1 MAELAALSV
10 AASILQV
17 IDISVRVAERLN
29 EYRKQEDSLPD
40 AFKHVSTR
48 LPIFVLALRTTNSKI
63 EDMADDARK
72 AMKPAI
78 EECFSQ
84 ITKLEMIIDK
94 VLFKP
99 GDRGATRGWK
109 SIVSVK
115 YDGDVKDLDKV
126 IRRYMEAMQ
135 YGLSSV
141 TAQLESMSSI
151 LLSTSSKT

>member
-29 EYRKQEDSLPD
+29 EYRKKEDSLPT

-48 LPIFVLALRTTNSKI
+48 LPIFVLKLRDTNAKV
-63 EDMADDARK
+63 EDMTDDARR
-72 AMKPAI
+72 ALKPAI
-78 EECFSQ
+78 EECFNQ
-84 ITKLEMIIDK
+84 IKKLETIIDK

-99 GDRGATRGWK
+99 GDKGATRGWK
-109 SIVSVK
+109 SIKSVK
-115 YDGDVKDLDKV
+115 YDSDVSELDKV
-126 IRRYMEAMQ
+126 IRRYMEAMN

-141 TAQLESMSSI
+141 ALHSS
-151 LLSTSSKT
+151 STYIPFFNTIPRT